1 VPGSDDQGGSFSLGP
16 TAVLRSGGVRV
27 LGTTSN
33 RQVSDLQVFL
43 TQGIDPRTC
52 TVVAVK
58 SWHHFRSYFELLSR
72 KVMLVDSGGLD
83 SMDLKRF
90 TFPKVRR
97 PIWPLDD
104 EGCEYGKV

>member
-1 VPGSDDQGGSFSLGP
+1 MTKGVHFSLGP

-27 LGTTSN
+27 LVTTSN
-33 RQVSDLQVFL
+33 KQVYDLQVFL
-43 TQGIDPRTC
+43 TQGIDPRTY
-52 TVVAVK
+52 TVAAVN
-58 SWHHFRSYFELLSR
+58 SWHHFRSYFEPLSR
-72 KVMLVDSGGLD
+72 RVMLVDSGGLA

-90 TFPKVRR
+90 TFRKVRR

>member
-1 VPGSDDQGGSFSLGP
+1 MTRGVRFSLGP

-27 LGTTSN
+27 LVTTSN
-33 RQVSDLQVFL
+33 MQVYDLQVFL
-43 TQGIDPRTC
+43 TQGINPRTC

-58 SWHHFRSYFELLSR
+58 SWHHFRASFEPLSR
-72 KVMLVDSGGLD
+72 KVMLVDSGGLA

-90 TFPKVRR
+90 TFRKVRR